1 MKKLDQFVLKSFV
14 GPFLA
19 ILGIVIFILV
29 LQFLWLYIDEL
40 VGKGLEFK
48 VILEFLM
55 WGSCQVLPLAI
66 PLATLLSSMMT
77 LGDMGEKFEL
87 TAIKASGISL
97 ARILVPMTLVGILI
111 TIGAFYIGDRLVPY
125 SINQI
130 YTMRDD
136 IGRTK
141 SEIKIPTGTFYD
153 GIEGYILRVE
163 NRDKKTG
170 MMYNIQVYDHS
181 TDKGNTRITVADS
194 GIIKMSKSKDYLTF
208 LLYNGTNYQEKNTRK
223 YRDTTLSLQRIQ
235 FYEQEMVIPLENYA
249 FHHSDSARYGEQVK
263 SMNLASLQHGH
274 DSLVNLVNLGT
285 EKHVREFN
293 AQNGLSYKSQ
303 LDTSWR
309 EKATAVLAPLEIP
322 ASTSLTNRQHY
333 YERAAETARQYET
346 HLRSQTMESYEY
358 TQLIHRTDVEIWKKY
373 AQALAC
379 LLLFFIGAPI
389 GAILKKGGL
398 GTPAILSLLFFVLYW
413 VIDITG
419 ERLANNGSTTA
430 FMGKFISAFVLAPIG
445 VFLTTKAIQD
455 SSIFNV
461 DGLKR
466 GIRKVK
472 SQIFRMFRKTRIVY
486 MGTPE
491 FSVAPLDA
499 LRKSGY
505 KIVGVVTV
513 PDKPSGRGLK
523 MNESAVKKYAVANDL
538 PLLQPE
544 KLKDE
549 AFLKDLAAW
558 KADLFVV
565 VGFRMLP
572 EVVWAMPKLGT
583 FNLHAAL
590 LPQYRGAAPI
600 NWAVINGEN
609 ITGVTTFMIDKKI
622 DTGGIILRSECRVEP
637 TDTAGSLHDKLMVLG
652 SQLVVETVEGIIQN
666 NVELRVQRSFI
677 QGAELLKP
685 APKLTRELQH
695 ICWDDTTRHIYN
707 LIRGLSPYPGAF
719 TELVPLSEG
728 ETLSGA
734 LPSVSS
740 FAPRESEQA
749 PFHSACR
756 RFARTGSRSDAEERV
771 SPSAE
776 PVSSEKDTPSVA
788 KKEVDAPSGVSFSD
802 AIQLKVFFG
811 EMRYDLPKAAPG
823 TVLSDGKTYFA
834 VATQDGAIAI
844 TDLQL
849 SGKKRMD
856 VKSFLLGFRNP
867 TAWTTTPGTSKAEIA
882 KAAPEEDA

>member
-1 MKKLDQFVLKSFV
+1 MKKLDQFILKSFV

-19 ILGIVIFILV
+19 VLGIVVFILV
-29 LQFLWLYIDEL
+29 MQFLWVYIDEL

-97 ARILVPMTLVGILI
+97 TRVLVPMTVVSILI
-111 TIGAFYIGDRLVPY
+111 SIGAFYIGDRLVPY

-136 IGRTK
+136 IRRTK

-153 GIEGYILRVE
+153 GIEGYILRIE
-163 NRDKKTG
+163 NRDKETG

-181 TDKGNTRITVADS
+181 TGKGNTRITVADS
-194 GIIKMSKSKDYLTF
+194 GLIKMSKVKDYLTF
-208 LLYNGTNYQEKNTRK
+208 TLYDGVSYQEDNKRK
-223 YRDTTLSLQRIQ
+223 FRDTTLALQRVA
-235 FYEQEMVIPLENYA
+235 FSKEEMVISLQNYTYQQ
-249 FHHSDSARYGEQVK
+249 SDSARYGEQVR
-263 SMNLASLQHGH
+263 SMNLQSLRHGH
-274 DSLVNLVNLGT
+274 DSLTGLVNDGT
-285 EKHVREFN
+285 RKHVEEF
-293 AQNGLSYKSQ
+293 LRTSIIDHRRQ
-303 LDTSWR
+303 LDTGWR
-309 EKATAVLAPLEIP
+309 KRSTVMEPHPDGPWKTLMDKKRAYENA
-322 ASTSLTNRQHY
+322 ASG
-333 YERAAETARQYET
+333 ARQYAATARNQMMESAGYT
-346 HLRSQTMESYEY
+346 HLIY
-358 TQLIHRTDVEIWKKY
+358 RTDVEIWKKY

-389 GAILKKGGL
+389 GALLKKGGL
-398 GTPAILSLLFFVLYW
+398 GTPAIFSMLFFVLYW

-419 ERLANNGSTTA
+419 ERLANNGTTTA
-430 FMGKFISAFVLAPIG
+430 FIGKFVSAFVLAPIG
-445 VFLTTKAIQD
+445 TFLTIKAVQD
-455 SSIFNV
+455 ASLFNI
-461 DGLKR
+461 DLFRSGF
-466 GIRKVK
+466 RKIK
-472 SQIFRMFRKTRIVY
+472 SQFIRMFRKTRIVY

-491 FSVAPLDA
+491 FSVGPLEA
-499 LRKSGY
+499 LQKAGY
-505 KIVGVVTV
+505 KVVGVVTV

-523 MNESAVKKYAVANDL
+523 MNESAVKKYAVAHEL

-549 AFLKDLAAW
+549 EFLKALAAW

-572 EVVWAMPKLGT
+572 EVVWSMPKLGT

-609 ITGVTTFMIDKKI
+609 ISGVTTFMIDQKI
-622 DTGGIILRSECRVEP
+622 DTGGIILRSECHIEP
-637 TDTAGSLHDKLMVLG
+637 TDTAGDLHDKLMELG
-652 SQLVVETVEGIIQN
+652 SALVVETVEGLIQK

-677 QGAELLKP
+677 QGSELLKP
-685 APKLTRELQH
+685 APKLSRELQH
-695 ICWDDTTRHIYN
+695 IDWNDTSRHIYN
-707 LIRGLSPYPGAF
+707 LIRGLSPFPCAF
-719 TELVPLSEG
+719 TELYHIEHRD
-728 ETLSGA
+728 E
-734 LPSVSS
+734 
-740 FAPRESEQA
+740 F
-749 PFHSACR
+749 
-756 RFARTGSRSDAEERV
+756 
-771 SPSAE
+771 
-776 PVSSEKDTPSVA
+776 PV
-788 KKEVDAPSGVSFSD
+788 
-802 AIQLKVFFG
+802 QLKIYFG
-811 EMRYDLPKAAPG
+811 EIRTDLHATPG
-823 TVLSDGKTYFA
+823 TVLSDGKTYLA

-849 SGKKRMD
+849 AGKKRMD

-867 TAWTTTPGTSKAEIA
+867 TEYTTTQGSSKAEVA
-882 KAAPEEDA
+882 KAQPVEDE

>member
-1 MKKLDQFVLKSFV
+1 
-14 GPFLA
+14 LA
-19 ILGIVIFILV
+19 ILGIVTFILV
-29 LQFLWLYIDEL
+29 MQFLWLYIDEL

-55 WGSCQVLPLAI
+55 WGSCQTLPMAI

-87 TAIKASGISL
+87 TAMKASGISL
-97 ARILVPMTLVGILI
+97 ARVLVPMTVVSVFIC
-111 TIGAFYIGDRLVPY
+111 IGAFYVGDRLVPY

-153 GIEGYILRVE
+153 GIEGYILRIE
-163 NRDKKTG
+163 QRDKKTG
-170 MMYNIQVYDHS
+170 MMYNIQVYDH
-181 TDKGNTRITVADS
+181 TVDKGNTRLTVADS

-208 LLYNGTNYQEKNTRK
+208 QLYDGINYQETNTRK
-223 YRDTTLSLQRIQ
+223 YKDTTLALNRIQ
-235 FYEQEMVIPLENYA
+235 FQSQELVIPLENYA

-263 SMNLASLQHGH
+263 SMNLKSLYHGQ
-274 DSLVNLVNLGT
+274 DSLEDLVHKGT
-285 EKHVREFN
+285 LRHVKDFSK
-293 AQNGLSYKSQ
+293 QSYINYRDQ
-303 LDTSWR
+303 LDTTWR
-309 EKATAVLAPLEIP
+309 EKATARLDPPSDERWKTPQDKKRGLENA
-322 ASTSLTNRQHY
+322 ASS
-333 YERAAETARQYET
+333 ARQYESVA
-346 HLRSQTMESYEY
+346 RGQSMESYDY
-358 TQLIHRTDVEIWKKY
+358 THLIYRTNVEIWKKY

-379 LLLFFIGAPI
+379 LLLFFIGAPV
-389 GAILKKGGL
+389 GALLKKGGL
-398 GTPAILSLLFFVLYW
+398 GAPAVISMLFFVLYW

-419 ERLANNGSTTA
+419 ERLANNGATTA
-430 FMGKFISAFVLAPIG
+430 FIGKFISAFVLAPIG
-445 VFLTTKAIQD
+445 AFLTVKAVKD
-455 SSIFNV
+455 ASLFNL
-461 DGLKR
+461 DGGK
-466 GIRKVK
+466 IWFRKIK
-472 SQIFRMFRKTRIVY
+472 SKCFRMFRKTRIVY

-491 FSVAPLDA
+491 FSVGPLDA
-499 LRKSGY
+499 LLKAGHHV
-505 KIVGVVTV
+505 VGVVTV

-523 MNESAVKKYAVANDL
+523 MNESAVKKYAVAHEL

-572 EVVWAMPKLGT
+572 EVVWSMPKYGT

-609 ITGVTTFMIDKKI
+609 ITGVTTFMIDQKI
-622 DTGGIILRSECRVEP
+622 DTGGIILRAECHIDP
-637 TDTAGSLHDKLMVLG
+637 ADTAGDVHDKLMELG
-652 SQLVVETVEGIIQN
+652 SQLVLETVEGIVQK

-677 QGAELLKP
+677 QGSELLKP

-695 ICWDDTTRHIYN
+695 IDWDDTTRHIYN
-707 LIRGLSPYPGAF
+707 LIRGLSPFPCAF
-719 TELVPLSEG
+719 TELVSGE
-728 ETLSGA
+728 ETL
-734 LPSVSS
+734 
-740 FAPRESEQA
+740 
-749 PFHSACR
+749 
-756 RFARTGSRSDAEERV
+756 
-771 SPSAE
+771 
-776 PVSSEKDTPSVA
+776 
-788 KKEVDAPSGVSFSD
+788 
-802 AIQLKVFFG
+802 QLKVFFG
-811 EMRYDLPKAAPG
+811 EMRTDLHAAPG

-834 VATQDGAIAI
+834 IATQDGAIAI

-849 SGKKRMD
+849 AGKKRMD

-867 TAWTTTPGTSKAEIA
+867 TAYTTTPGTSKSEIA
-882 KAAPEEDA
+882 KAAPKEDE